1 MRGWTSAFY
10 ITTALCVTRS
20 CRQKSEAGTVSLAT
34 PQGKSIAWSPARWGQ
49 QAEAF
54 VEVEQE
60 LRTGDRIQ
68 FTRNNRRAGRNN
80 GDIASVVG
88 VDPQQGGITV
98 ERGDGKHEALDL
110 SRLAGRHIR
119 PGWVRTIH
127 SAQGATADRVMAH
140 LESFRANTVDAPAV
154 YVAISSAKDAVALYT
169 DCRARLTEALG
180 LRDGTQI
187 GAIDEVRQREVEMA
201 VG

>member
-1 MRGWTSAFY
+1 ME
-10 ITTALCVTRS
+10 L
-20 CRQKSEAGTVSLAT
+20 
-34 PQGKSIAWSPARWGQ
+34 
-49 QAEAF
+49 
-54 VEVEQE
+54 EQE
-60 LRTGDRIQ
+60 PRTGDRIQ

-88 VDPQQGGITV
+88 IDPQRGGIMV
-98 ERGDGKHEALDL
+98 EREDGKQDTLDL
-110 SRLAGRHIR
+110 SRLADRHIR

-154 YVAISSAKDAVALYT
+154 YVAISRARDAVALYT
-169 DCRARLTEALG
+169 DSRSRLTEAIG

-187 GAIDEVRQREVEMA
+187 GAIDEVRRNVEMA